1 MGFLSRLFRVKSG
14 GIKCFQKR
22 KATEDYSGRL
32 ASLWKSDDGTGSLRP
47 QLWLRFQHATMAE
60 SVASRRP
67 ATVEH
72 YLASP
77 PEVVEDADGSGELV
91 FLLRAG
97 EHIIPLFEALVPVLS
112 GRDGKEKPVLC
123 GGAAVKLPDNLK
135 SKLTYFLG
143 GQALQMGQV
152 ISW

>member
-1 MGFLSRLFRVKSG
+1 MGFLSRVFCGKSG
-14 GIKCFQKR
+14 GAKRFQTR
-22 KATEDYSGRL
+22 KASEDYSGRL
-32 ASLWKSDDGTGSLRP
+32 ASLWMSDRKGPLRP
-47 QLWLRFQHATMAE
+47 QLWLHFQFATMAE
-60 SVASRRP
+60 SVASQRP
-67 ATVEH
+67 ATVEQ
-72 YLASP
+72 YLAGP
-77 PEVVEDADGSGELV
+77 PEVVEDADGSGDLV

-97 EHIIPLFEALVPVLS
+97 EHIIPLIEALVPVLS
-112 GRDGKEKPVLC
+112 GRDGKEKPALC